1 MRIPDETIREIER
14 RVDIVDVIG
23 RYVRLDR
30 KGARYWGLSPFTTE
44 KTPSFSVVPEDG
56 FYYCFSTNK
65 GGSVFTFLMELEGLT
80 FPEAVEQLGKE
91 VGIEVSGD
99 PEETETARR
108 RDALKELYR
117 RVAGSFVHLFREHP
131 SGSAGRQY
139 MSDRGITTET
149 LEAFGIGYAPPGRR
163 WLFDFLRKKNYTPQ
177 FLATTGLFSRK
188 YPEISLFRHRV
199 MFPIRNRRGEV
210 IAFGGRALGDDSAKY
225 INSPE
230 SELFKKSRELYALDL
245 AFQEI
250 RSKNETILVEGY
262 MDVIA
267 CHQAAI
273 RNVVAPLGT
282 AFTEEQAQQLHR
294 ICDTIVLVFDADR
307 AGIAAAEKS
316 GRIAEG
322 LGLKVEVVSLTDGQ
336 DPADLLLEEGPEA
349 LAEALANRRELFEML
364 MRQAVKEANIT
375 TSDGRELVL
384 QKVFPYITVV
394 DSEVQR
400 DAYLTALSDLLQ
412 VDRESVVSEFRRRGR
427 TYSGTSPH
435 RRSQGYLSNDL
446 FLMLAAVK
454 ERELFVRIR
463 TLVDPADL
471 EDDRARELYYALED
485 AYRRGE
491 SGRESLLDRIDDAL
505 KQFIYA
511 RLSGEE
517 FEGDLTIPL
526 EGNLLRLRIRKM
538 ERRRRKVETRL
549 RRGDTS
555 PQELRDLLSEKM
567 ALDQELEELKVSKH
581 DRTSE

>member
-581 DRTSE
+581 DGSSE